1 LKKPHSIVRFFFAC
15 LSCFLFSP
23 PRRASLASP
32 QMSDRRKP
40 PYAFRPGGR
49 GRSPLLYSFHPAP
62 TSSRH
67 VEQLPL
73 WAQIGAVV
81 LLLICSSFFSISET
95 AMMALNR
102 HRLKHL
108 SNQGALGAKTTQ
120 GLLAHTDEL
129 LSVILIGNNLFNTI
143 IPVLTTSVALHTFGR
158 NNLVLSIATGIVA
171 FLIIV
176 FAEITPKIVGA
187 TFPEK
192 IALPASLLIAPLM
205 RATRPI
211 VWFVNLFANGILRIL
226 HINTK
231 GAHDQRLSTEE
242 LRTIV
247 LESGSFMPTK
257 HRSILL
263 NLFDLENISVDDVM
277 IPRRRIEALDFDA
290 PFEQILHQLE
300 TCYHN
305 KLIVYQGDIDR
316 VLGVLHVR
324 KTLAALHNQE
334 LERETLRELLA
345 EPYFVPSG
353 TPVFQQLQY
362 FQESRHR
369 TALVVNEYGEL
380 QGLVTPEDIIEELIG
395 EFTTSIPRSANSRGG
410 WNENGECIVAGSMP
424 LRELNRWLHLTLPTD
439 GPKTLNGLI
448 LEILEEIPDGDVC
461 VQIGEVK
468 LEVMRS
474 DDQAIRTVKL
484 FKPPTRTGAKAVKA
498 ARG

>member
-1 LKKPHSIVRFFFAC
+1 
-15 LSCFLFSP
+15 
-23 PRRASLASP
+23 
-32 QMSDRRKP
+32 
-40 PYAFRPGGR
+40 
-49 GRSPLLYSFHPAP
+49 
-62 TSSRH
+62 
-67 VEQLPL
+67 
-73 WAQIGAVV
+73 
-81 LLLICSSFFSISET
+81 
-95 AMMALNR
+95 MMALNR

-108 SNQGALGAKTTQ
+108 ASKNTLGAKTTQ
-120 GLLAHTDEL
+120 GLLAKTDQL

-143 IPVLTTSVALHTFGR
+143 IPVLTTSLALHTFGR
-158 NNLVLSIATGIVA
+158 NSLVLSIATGIVA

-205 RATRPI
+205 RVARPLI
-211 VWFVNLFANGILRIL
+211 WFVNLFATGILRVL

-231 GAHDQRLSTEE
+231 GARDQRLSTEE

-324 KTLAALHNQE
+324 KTLSGLHNQE
-334 LERETLRELLA
+334 LERDTLRELLA

-362 FQESRHR
+362 FQESRQR
-369 TALVVNEYGEL
+369 IALVVNEYGEL

-395 EFTTSIPRSANSRGG
+395 EFTTSIPRSASSRGG
-410 WNENGECIVAGSMP
+410 WNEAGECIVAGSMP
-424 LRELNRWLHLTLPTD
+424 LRELNRWLQLGLPTD

-448 LEILEEIPDGDVC
+448 LEILEDIPDGDVC
-461 VQIGEVK
+461 VRIGDTK

-484 FKPPTRTGAKAVKA
+484 FKPPSRTKAGKA
-498 ARG
+498 RSA

>member
-1 LKKPHSIVRFFFAC
+1 V
-15 LSCFLFSP
+15 
-23 PRRASLASP
+23 
-32 QMSDRRKP
+32 D
-40 PYAFRPGGR
+40 
-49 GRSPLLYSFHPAP
+49 
-62 TSSRH
+62 
-67 VEQLPL
+67 QLPL
-73 WAQIGAVV
+73 WAQICSVFV
-81 LLLICSSFFSISET
+81 LLICSSFFSISET

-108 SNQGALGAKTTQ
+108 ANHGALGAKTTQ
-120 GLLAHTDEL
+120 NLLGRTDL
-129 LSVILIGNNLFNTI
+129 LLTVILIGNNLFNTI
-143 IPVLTTSVALHTFGR
+143 IPVLTTSIALHTFGR

-205 RATRPI
+205 RVTKPV
-211 VWFVNLFANGILRIL
+211 VWFVNQFANGVLRLL
-226 HINTK
+226 HINTSN
-231 GAHDQRLSTEE
+231 ARDQRLSTEE

-257 HRSILL
+257 HRSILM
-263 NLFDLENISVDDVM
+263 NLFDLENITVDDVM

-290 PFEQILHQLE
+290 PLEEILHQLE

-305 KLIVYQGDIDR
+305 TLIVYQGDIER

-324 KTLAALHNQE
+324 KTLSALHNQE

-345 EPYFVPSG
+345 APYFVPTG

-369 TALVVNEYGEL
+369 IALVVNEYGEME
-380 QGLVTPEDIIEELIG
+380 GLVTPEDIIEELIG
-395 EFTTSIPRSANSRGG
+395 EFTTTMPRSGAGRGG
-410 WNENGECIVAGSMP
+410 WNEDGECIVPGSMP

-448 LEILEEIPDGDVC
+448 LEVLEEIPEGDVC
-461 VQIGEVK
+461 VQIGDVK
-468 LEVMRS
+468 LEVLRS
-474 DDQAIRTVKL
+474 DDQAVRTVKL
-484 FKPPTRTGAKAVKA
+484 FKPGAKPRARALKKA
-498 ARG
+498 KKPLSSR

>member
-1 LKKPHSIVRFFFAC
+1 
-15 LSCFLFSP
+15 
-23 PRRASLASP
+23 
-32 QMSDRRKP
+32 
-40 PYAFRPGGR
+40 
-49 GRSPLLYSFHPAP
+49 
-62 TSSRH
+62 
-67 VEQLPL
+67 
-73 WAQIGAVV
+73 
-81 LLLICSSFFSISET
+81 
-95 AMMALNR
+95 MMALNR

-108 SNQGALGAKTTQ
+108 ASKNTLGAKTTQ
-120 GLLAHTDEL
+120 GLLAKTDQL

-158 NNLVLSIATGIVA
+158 NSLVLSIATGIVA

-205 RATRPI
+205 RVARPLI
-211 VWFVNLFANGILRIL
+211 WFVNLFATGILRVL

-231 GAHDQRLSTEE
+231 GARDQRLSTEE

-324 KTLAALHNQE
+324 KTLSALHNQE
-334 LERETLRELLA
+334 LERDTLRELLA

-362 FQESRHR
+362 FQESRQR
-369 TALVVNEYGEL
+369 SALVVNEYGEL

-395 EFTTSIPRSANSRGG
+395 EFTTSIPRGASSRGG
-410 WNENGECIVAGSMP
+410 WNEAGECIVAGTMP
-424 LRELNRWLHLTLPTD
+424 LRELNRWLQLALPTD
-439 GPKTLNGLI
+439 GPRTLNGLI
-448 LEILEEIPDGDVC
+448 LEILEDIPDGDVC
-461 VQIGEVK
+461 VRIGDTK

-484 FKPPTRTGAKAVKA
+484 FKPPSRTKTGKTRLG
-498 ARG
+498 

>member
-1 LKKPHSIVRFFFAC
+1 
-15 LSCFLFSP
+15 
-23 PRRASLASP
+23 
-32 QMSDRRKP
+32 
-40 PYAFRPGGR
+40 
-49 GRSPLLYSFHPAP
+49 
-62 TSSRH
+62 

-73 WAQIGAVV
+73 WAQVCAILV
-81 LLLICSSFFSISET
+81 LLVCSSFFSISET

-102 HRLKHL
+102 HRLKYLASH
-108 SNQGALGAKTTQ
+108 GALGAKNTQ
-120 GLLAHTDEL
+120 KLLARTDLL

-143 IPVLTTSVALHTFGR
+143 IPVLTTSIALHTFGQ
-158 NNLVLSIATGIVA
+158 NNFVLSIATGIVA

-192 IALPASLLIAPLM
+192 IALPASLVIAPLM
-205 RATRPI
+205 RVTKPL
-211 VWFVNLFANGILRIL
+211 VWFVNLFANGLLRL
-226 HINTK
+226 LRINTK
-231 GAHDQRLSTEE
+231 KTGDQRLSTEE

-263 NLFDLENISVDDVM
+263 NLFDLENITVDDVM

-290 PFEQILHQLE
+290 PLDDILHQLE

-305 KLIVYQGDIDR
+305 RLVVYQADIDR

-324 KTLAALHNQE
+324 KTLTALHNQE
-334 LERETLRELLA
+334 FERDTLRELLT
-345 EPYFVPSG
+345 EPYFVPTG
-353 TPVFQQLQY
+353 TPAYQQLQY

-369 TALVVNEYGEL
+369 VALVVDEYGEL

-395 EFTTSIPRSANSRGG
+395 EFTTTLPRSGTGRGG
-410 WNENGECIVAGSMP
+410 WNDEGECIVPGSMP

-448 LEILEEIPDGDVC
+448 LELLEEIPDGDVC
-461 VQIGEVK
+461 MQIGDAK

-474 DDQAIRTVKL
+474 DDQAVRTVKL
-484 FKPPTRTGAKAVKA
+484 FRPPDAKPRGALDKAKKLLP
-498 ARG
+498 GH

>member
-1 LKKPHSIVRFFFAC
+1 
-15 LSCFLFSP
+15 
-23 PRRASLASP
+23 
-32 QMSDRRKP
+32 
-40 PYAFRPGGR
+40 
-49 GRSPLLYSFHPAP
+49 
-62 TSSRH
+62 
-67 VEQLPL
+67 
-73 WAQIGAVV
+73 
-81 LLLICSSFFSISET
+81 
-95 AMMALNR
+95 MMAINR

-108 SNQGALGAKTTQ
+108 VNQNTLGAKTTQ
-120 GLLAHTDEL
+120 GLLARTDQL
-129 LSVILIGNNLFNTI
+129 LSVVLIGSNLFNTI
-143 IPVLTTSVALHTFGR
+143 IPVLTTAIAVHMFGR
-158 NNLVLSIATGIVA
+158 TNLVLSISTGIVA

-192 IALPASLLIAPLM
+192 IALPASLLIAPMM
-205 RATRPI
+205 RVTKPL
-211 VWFVNLFANGILRIL
+211 VWIVNLFATGILRGL
-226 HINTK
+226 HINTT
-231 GAHDQRLSTEE
+231 GARDQRLSTEE

-277 IPRRRIEALDFDA
+277 IPRRRIEALDFEA
-290 PFEQILHQLE
+290 PFEEILHQLE

-395 EFTTSIPRSANSRGG
+395 EFTTSIPRGANSRGG
-410 WNENGECIVAGSMP
+410 WTESGECIVAGSMP
-424 LRELNRWLHLTLPTD
+424 LRELNRWLQLTLPTD

-461 VQIGEVK
+461 VQIGGTK

-474 DDQAIRTVKL
+474 DDQAVRTVKI
-484 FKPPTRTGAKAVKA
+484 FKPGARSGAKAAKKQRV
-498 ARG
+498 

>member
-1 LKKPHSIVRFFFAC
+1 
-15 LSCFLFSP
+15 
-23 PRRASLASP
+23 
-32 QMSDRRKP
+32 
-40 PYAFRPGGR
+40 
-49 GRSPLLYSFHPAP
+49 
-62 TSSRH
+62 
-67 VEQLPL
+67 
-73 WAQIGAVV
+73 
-81 LLLICSSFFSISET
+81 
-95 AMMALNR
+95 MALNR

-108 SNQGALGAKTTQ
+108 ANQNVLGAKTTQ
-120 GLLAHTDEL
+120 GLLARTDQL
-129 LSVILIGNNLFNTI
+129 LSVVLIGNNLFNTI
-143 IPVLTTSVALHTFGR
+143 IPVLTTSIALHTFGR

-192 IALPASLLIAPLM
+192 IALPASLLIAPMM
-205 RATRPI
+205 RVAKPL
-211 VWFVNLFANGILRIL
+211 VWFVNLFANAILRVL

-231 GAHDQRLSTEE
+231 GGRDQRLTTEE

-353 TPVFQQLQY
+353 TPVFQQLQF

-395 EFTTSIPRSANSRGG
+395 EFTTSIPRSANTRGG
-410 WNENGECIVAGSMP
+410 WNESGECIVAGSMP
-424 LRELNRWLHLTLPTD
+424 LRELNRWLQLTLPTD

-448 LEILEEIPDGDVC
+448 LEILEDIPDGDVC
-461 VQIGEVK
+461 VQIGDTK

-484 FKPPTRTGAKAVKA
+484 FKPPVRGAAKAAKA
-498 ARG
+498 TRI

>member
-1 LKKPHSIVRFFFAC
+1 
-15 LSCFLFSP
+15 
-23 PRRASLASP
+23 
-32 QMSDRRKP
+32 M
-40 PYAFRPGGR
+40 
-49 GRSPLLYSFHPAP
+49 
-62 TSSRH
+62 
-67 VEQLPL
+67 EQLPL
-73 WAQIGAVV
+73 WAQIGAVF
-81 LLLICSSFFSISET
+81 LLLICSAFFSISET

-102 HRLKHL
+102 HRLKYL
-108 SNQGALGAKTTQ
+108 AGRNALGAKTTQ
-120 GLLAHTDEL
+120 GLLAHTDQL

-143 IPVLTTSVALHTFGR
+143 IPVLTTSIALHTFGR

-192 IALPASLLIAPLM
+192 IALPASLLIGPLM
-205 RATRPI
+205 RAAKPLI
-211 VWFVNLFANGILRIL
+211 WFVNLFANGILRVL

-231 GAHDQRLSTEE
+231 GAREQRLSTEE

-263 NLFDLENISVDDVM
+263 NLFDLENISVEDVM

-334 LERETLRELLA
+334 LERDTLRELLT
-345 EPYFVPSG
+345 EPYFVPTG

-362 FQESRHR
+362 FQESRQR

-395 EFTTSIPRSANSRGG
+395 EFTTSIPRSASSRGG
-410 WNENGECIVAGSMP
+410 WNDAGECIVAGSMP
-424 LRELNRWLHLTLPTD
+424 LRELNRWLQLALPTD

-448 LEILEEIPDGDVC
+448 LEILEDIPDGDVC
-461 VQIGEVK
+461 VKIGDTK

-484 FKPPTRTGAKAVKA
+484 FRPPSRTKGGKTRPV
-498 ARG
+498 

>member
-1 LKKPHSIVRFFFAC
+1 
-15 LSCFLFSP
+15 
-23 PRRASLASP
+23 
-32 QMSDRRKP
+32 
-40 PYAFRPGGR
+40 
-49 GRSPLLYSFHPAP
+49 
-62 TSSRH
+62 
-67 VEQLPL
+67 
-73 WAQIGAVV
+73 
-81 LLLICSSFFSISET
+81 
-95 AMMALNR
+95 MMALNR

-108 SNQGALGAKTTQ
+108 ASKNTLGAKTTQ
-120 GLLAHTDEL
+120 GLLAKTDQL

-158 NNLVLSIATGIVA
+158 NSLVLSIATGIVA

-205 RATRPI
+205 RVARPLI
-211 VWFVNLFANGILRIL
+211 WFVNLFATGILRVL

-231 GAHDQRLSTEE
+231 GARDQRLSTEE

-324 KTLAALHNQE
+324 KTLSALHNQE
-334 LERETLRELLA
+334 LERDTLRELLA

-362 FQESRHR
+362 FQESRQR
-369 TALVVNEYGEL
+369 IALVVNEYGEL

-395 EFTTSIPRSANSRGG
+395 EFTTSIPRGASSRGG
-410 WNENGECIVAGSMP
+410 WNEAGECIVAGSMP
-424 LRELNRWLHLTLPTD
+424 LRELNRWLQLALPTD
-439 GPKTLNGLI
+439 GPRTLNGLI
-448 LEILEEIPDGDVC
+448 LEILEDIPDGDVC
-461 VQIGEVK
+461 VRIGDTK

-484 FKPPTRTGAKAVKA
+484 FKSPSRTKTGKA
-498 ARG
+498 RSS

>member
-1 LKKPHSIVRFFFAC
+1 
-15 LSCFLFSP
+15 
-23 PRRASLASP
+23 
-32 QMSDRRKP
+32 M
-40 PYAFRPGGR
+40 
-49 GRSPLLYSFHPAP
+49 
-62 TSSRH
+62 
-67 VEQLPL
+67 EQLPL
-73 WAQIGAVV
+73 WAQIGAVLV
-81 LLLICSSFFSISET
+81 LLICSSFFSISET

-108 SNQGALGAKTTQ
+108 TNKGVLGAKKTQ
-120 GLLAHTDEL
+120 GLLSRTDQL

-143 IPVLTTSVALHTFGR
+143 IPVLTTSIALRTFGS
-158 NNLVLSIATGIVA
+158 NSVVLSVSTGIVA

-176 FAEITPKIVGA
+176 FAEIAPKIVGA
-187 TFPEK
+187 TYPEK
-192 IALPASLLIAPLM
+192 IALPASFLIAPLM
-205 RATRPI
+205 RIAKPLI
-211 VWFVNLFANGILRIL
+211 WFVNLFANGFLRLL
-226 HINTK
+226 HINTG
-231 GAHDQRLSTEE
+231 GARDQRLSTEE

-290 PFEQILHQLE
+290 PFDQILHQLE

-395 EFTTSIPRSANSRGG
+395 EFTTSVPRSASSRGG
-410 WNENGECIVAGSMP
+410 WDDKGECIVAGSMP
-424 LRELNRWLHLTLPTD
+424 LRELNRWLQLKLPTD

-448 LEILEEIPDGDVC
+448 LEILEEIPEGDVC
-461 VQIGEVK
+461 VQIADVK

-484 FKPPTRTGAKAVKA
+484 FRPGQKAGAKV
-498 ARG
+498 ARLLGR

>member
-1 LKKPHSIVRFFFAC
+1 
-15 LSCFLFSP
+15 
-23 PRRASLASP
+23 
-32 QMSDRRKP
+32 
-40 PYAFRPGGR
+40 
-49 GRSPLLYSFHPAP
+49 
-62 TSSRH
+62 

-73 WAQIGAVV
+73 WAQIGAVLV
-81 LLLICSSFFSISET
+81 LLICSSFFSISET

-108 SNQGALGAKTTQ
+108 TNKGVLGAKTTQ
-120 GLLAHTDEL
+120 GLLSRTDQL

-143 IPVLTTSVALHTFGR
+143 IPVLTTSIALRTFGS
-158 NNLVLSIATGIVA
+158 NSVVLSVSTGIVA

-176 FAEITPKIVGA
+176 FAEIAPKIVGA
-187 TFPEK
+187 TYPEK
-192 IALPASLLIAPLM
+192 IALPASFLIAPLM
-205 RATRPI
+205 RIGKPLI
-211 VWFVNLFANGILRIL
+211 WFVNLFANGFLRLL
-226 HINTK
+226 HINT
-231 GAHDQRLSTEE
+231 GGTRDQRLSTEE

-290 PFEQILHQLE
+290 PFDQILHQLE

-395 EFTTSIPRSANSRGG
+395 EFTTSVPRSASSRGG
-410 WNENGECIVAGSMP
+410 WDDNGECIVAGSMP
-424 LRELNRWLHLTLPTD
+424 LRELNRWLQLRLPTD

-448 LEILEEIPDGDVC
+448 LEILEEIPEGDVC
-461 VQIGEVK
+461 VQIADVK

-484 FKPPTRTGAKAVKA
+484 FRPGQKAGAKV
-498 ARG
+498 ARLLGR